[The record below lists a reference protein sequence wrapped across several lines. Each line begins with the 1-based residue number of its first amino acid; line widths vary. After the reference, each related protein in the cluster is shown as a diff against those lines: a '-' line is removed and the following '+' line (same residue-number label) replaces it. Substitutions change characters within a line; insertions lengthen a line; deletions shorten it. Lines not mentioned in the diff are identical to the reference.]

1 MNFPSMTYFEYRK
14 NELCVEGISLA
25 TLALKYKTPL
35 YVYSYNQ
42 LHDNFLSF
50 KKAFEKVD
58 HLICYS
64 MKANSNRSILK
75 TFINE
80 GGGVDVVTGGE
91 LKRALDAGC
100 PANRIVF
107 AGVGKSEEEIASALK
122 AGILQFNVESVEELD
137 TINRVAK
144 RLNKKAPVAIRVN
157 PHVDPKTHPYISTGL
172 KKSKFGISHTQ
183 VLGVYKYAKS
193 LSHLEITGIDCH
205 FGSQLTKVSP
215 FIEAAKRVKDL
226 ILKLEKEGIVLQNID
241 IGGGLGV
248 TYKDE
253 VPPKPDDYAKAIL
266 SVFQDLT
273 LSLCP
278 SPLKGEGKERREGE
292 RRSRKLIFEPGR
304 FLVAQ
309 SGVLLTKVL
318 YNKERDTKHFVIVDA
333 ASNDLM
339 RPALYD
345 AYHTILPLQKDP
357 KIKQIKV
364 DVVGPICETG
374 DFLAHDRPL
383 QKVSHGDYLAVMTA
397 GAYGFSMSSNY
408 NSRPRVPEILV
419 DGKKDFVIREREK
432 LEDLTKYEKVPGF
445 LK

>member
-1 MNFPSMTYFEYRK
+1 MTYFEYRK
-14 NELCVEGISLA
+14 NELYVEDISLA
-25 TLALKYKTPL
+25 TLARKYKTPL

-42 LHDNFLSF
+42 LHDNFLNF
-50 KKAFEKVD
+50 KKAFQKVD

-91 LKRALDAGC
+91 LKRALEAGC

-107 AGVGKSEEEIASALK
+107 AGVGKSEEEIAAALK
-122 AGILQFNVESVEELD
+122 VGILQFNVESVEELD
-137 TINRVAK
+137 AINRVAK
-144 RLNKKAPVAIRVN
+144 QLNKKAPIAIRVN

-183 VLGVYKYAKS
+183 VLEVYKYAKS

-205 FGSQLTKVSP
+205 IGSQLTKVSP

-226 ILKLEKEGIVLQNID
+226 ILKLEKAGVILRNID

-248 TYKDE
+248 SYKNE
-253 VPPKPDDYAKAIL
+253 TPPKPADYAKAIL
-266 SVFQDLT
+266 SVFGNKPKQ
-273 LSLCP
+273 
-278 SPLKGEGKERREGE
+278 
-292 RRSRKLIFEPGR
+292 KLIFEPGR

-345 AYHTILPLQKDP
+345 AYHTILPLQKNP
-357 KIKQIKV
+357 KSKEIKV

-383 QKVSHGDYLAVMTA
+383 QKVGHGDYLAVMTA

-432 LEDLTKYEKVPGF
+432 LEDLTKYEKVPPF